1 MVTGHRYMT
10 KKKEIKNTENSELSY
25 KKLSIQISLNGLSF
39 CVLDSVENSIIK
51 QESVSFNE
59 QLNPFQVLKRL
70 KELVEQNSLHKVKFS
85 EVTVIH
91 RNTLFSLVPKALFN
105 ENELANYLKF
115 NTKILAN
122 DHISFDEIIDHDIV
136 NVYIPFVNINN
147 YIFELFGEFE
157 FKHNGTVLIESLLSN
172 FNSGKETIAY
182 VHVLDQQIDITI
194 LSQKK
199 LLFFNSF
206 TFQTKEDFI
215 YYVLFTIEQLKLDT
229 ETLKLRLFGAIEEGD
244 ALYTICYK
252 YIRNVDVYIPSN
264 LSYHIENTN
273 NKTIDFTTL
282 SAL

>member
-182 VHVLDQQIDITI
+182 VHVLEQQIDITI

-244 ALYTICYK
+244 ALYTTCYK

-273 NKTIDFTTL
+273 NKTIDFTTI